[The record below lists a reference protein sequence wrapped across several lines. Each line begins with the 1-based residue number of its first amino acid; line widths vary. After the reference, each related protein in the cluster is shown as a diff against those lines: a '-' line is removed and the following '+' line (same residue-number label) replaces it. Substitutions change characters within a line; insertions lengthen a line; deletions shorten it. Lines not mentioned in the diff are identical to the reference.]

1 MPGSVRV
8 DSVAKYITDG
18 WVNVGDVAKEIIAGW
33 INVSGVAK
41 RIYTNF
47 QPQDMTFATPGTYT
61 LNIGGATH
69 VHVSGRGADGAGG
82 GGGGNKGGN
91 FFGQASQYQFDS
103 LSNRGGS
110 GNPGPDGADGQR
122 HVGYGTSNGVDLVY
136 GNGSAGGGGEAGQNG
151 GDTEVRYG
159 STDLVV
165 ILGGRGGSG
174 GRGRHDTS
182 GTNAFGGAVASIQ
195 PAASC
200 HRQGAR
206 ELPGVSKDGQEKL

>member
-47 QPQDMTFATPGTYT
+47 QPQDMTFATPGTYA

-82 GGGGNKGGN
+82 GGGGAKGGT
-91 FFGQASQYQFDS
+91 FFALASRYQEHPWS
-103 LSNRGGS
+103 SRGGS
-110 GNPGPDGADGQR
+110 GNPGPDGADGET
-122 HVGYGTSNGVDLVY
+122 HVGFATSNGILYV
-136 GNGSAGGGGEAGQNG
+136 NGHGSSGGGGEGGQNG

-165 ILGGRGGSG
+165 ILSGRGGAGGRGT
-174 GRGRHDTS
+174 HDYSDT
-182 GTNAFGGAVASIQ
+182 TALGGAGGVNTTGSILSQ
-195 PAASC
+195 T
-200 HRQGAR
+200 G
-206 ELPGVSKDGQEKL
+206 GTGG